1 MLFGETPL
9 DKAEGAILA
18 HSVRLTNATF
28 KKGRVLSA
36 ADIDALRADG
46 IMVVIAARLEKTD
59 VGEDEAAKRVANV
72 LAGNNLRAGPAF
84 TGRANLI
91 AEKSGLVTFDRGS
104 LERINLVHESLTVAT
119 LPEFELVEEGGLVA
133 TIKVIPFAAPVNAV
147 EAIESIA
154 RSMCVTPFIPTAAGL
169 IQSRLPQTKE
179 SVLDKTV
186 DVTRERMERY
196 GGSLDFEQ
204 RCRHDSAD
212 ISDAIAQA
220 IQQDVGIVL
229 IAGASAITDRRDV
242 IPTAIVQAG
251 GQIEHFGMPV
261 DPGNLLLLGRLAND
275 TPVIGLPGC
284 ARSPKTNG
292 FDWILERVLAG
303 LKVSGDDIK
312 RMGVGGLLKEIPS
325 RPLPRDEAARDT
337 DMSATAPRVPKIA
350 ALVMAA
356 GQSRRMGAEN
366 KLLADV
372 KGTPMVRRV
381 LDQVVASDA
390 GPIAVVLG
398 HEPERVKECLSGSDI
413 TPDITFVENPD
424 FEQGLSTSL
433 IRGLEVLPDDID
445 GVVICLGDMPRVASD
460 DINRL
465 IAAFSPIE
473 GRAICVPTHR
483 GKRGN
488 PVLWSHRFFDEMRH
502 LHGDV
507 GARHLIGEYAD
518 VVAEIEMEADG
529 VLLDVDTPKKLSDIA
544 ALS

>member
-1 MLFGETPL
+1 MLFGDTPL
-9 DKAEGAILA
+9 NEAEGAILA
-18 HSVRLTNATF
+18 HSVRLKNATF

-36 ADIDALRADG
+36 EDIGALEADG
-46 IMVVIAARLEKTD
+46 IASVIAARLEKTD
-59 VGEDEAAKRVANV
+59 VGEDEAAGRIAAV
-72 LAGNNLRAGPAF
+72 LAGDNLRAGPAF
-84 TGRANLI
+84 TGRSNLI
-91 AEKSGLVTFDRGS
+91 AKTPGLVTYDKDVI
-104 LERINLVHESLTVAT
+104 ERINLVHESLTVAT
-119 LPEFELVEEGGLVA
+119 LPEFEVVEEGGLVA
-133 TIKVIPFAAPVNAV
+133 TIKIIPFAAPVDAV
-147 EAIESIA
+147 EQIEAIA
-154 RSMCVTPFIPTAAGL
+154 KSMDVTPFVPTAAGL

-186 DVTRERMERY
+186 VVTRERMERY
-196 GGSLDFEQ
+196 GGSLAFEQ
-204 RCRHDSAD
+204 RCNHDSAG
-212 ISDAIAQA
+212 ISDAIALATRQN
-220 IQQDVGIVL
+220 VEMLL
-229 IAGASAITDRRDV
+229 IAGASAITDRRDA
-242 IPTAIVQAG
+242 IPAAIEQAG
-251 GQIEHFGMPV
+251 GRIEHFGMPV

-292 FDWILERVLAG
+292 FDWVLERILAG
-303 LKVSGDDIK
+303 LYVSGDDIK

-325 RPLPRDEAARDT
+325 RPLPRNETTRDT
-337 DMSATAPRVPKIA
+337 DITATAPRAPKIA
-350 ALVMAA
+350 ALIMAA

-390 GPIAVVLG
+390 GPVAVVLG
-398 HEPERVKECLSGSDI
+398 HEPKRVRECLAG
-413 TPDITFVENPD
+413 PDITFVENPD

-445 GVVICLGDMPRVASD
+445 GVVVCLGDMPRVAAD

-465 IAAFSPIE
+465 IAAFSPTE
-473 GRAICVPTHR
+473 GRAICVPTYR

-488 PVLWSHRFFDEMRH
+488 PVLWARRFFDEMRH

-518 VVAEIEMEADG
+518 VVVEVEMAADG
-529 VLLDVDTPKKLSDIA
+529 VLLDVDTPEKLSDIT
-544 ALS
+544 AL

>member
-1 MLFGETPL
+1 
-9 DKAEGAILA
+9 
-18 HSVRLTNATF
+18 
-28 KKGRVLSA
+28 
-36 ADIDALRADG
+36 
-46 IMVVIAARLEKTD
+46 
-59 VGEDEAAKRVANV
+59 
-72 LAGNNLRAGPAF
+72 
-84 TGRANLI
+84 
-91 AEKSGLVTFDRGS
+91 
-104 LERINLVHESLTVAT
+104 
-119 LPEFELVEEGGLVA
+119 
-133 TIKVIPFAAPVNAV
+133 
-147 EAIESIA
+147 
-154 RSMCVTPFIPTAAGL
+154 VTPFIPTAAGL